1 MKNWR
6 NSEPFLKR
14 DGGCRRCET
23 SGSLHKIK
31 EVVAKATDKLRKLWN
46 RKKDAHAFDKNK

>member
-6 NSEPFLKR
+6 NSEPFLNR

-31 EVVAKATDKLRKLWN
+31 EVVSRATQKLRKLWN
-46 RKKDAHAFDKNK
+46 RKKQTDDFGKNK